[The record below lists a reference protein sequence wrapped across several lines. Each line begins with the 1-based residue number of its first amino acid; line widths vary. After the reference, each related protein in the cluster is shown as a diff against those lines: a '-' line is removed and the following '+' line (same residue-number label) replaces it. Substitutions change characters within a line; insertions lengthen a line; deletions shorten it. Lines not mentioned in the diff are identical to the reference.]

1 MNKEELI
8 KRKCELLAETLIKK
22 DADYGSSFDK
32 TLDEYGLN
40 IALVRI
46 EDKINRFKNLK
57 DKADHQVD
65 EDLKDTILDIA
76 GYGVLFAIYLE
87 NNYKGDN
94 ND

>member
-1 MNKEELI
+1 MGYEDIKNKYEELE
-8 KRKCELLAETLIKK
+8 KLLIKK
-22 DADYGSSFDK
+22 NTDYGNSFDK

-57 DKADHQVD
+57 DKADHKVD

-87 NNYKGDN
+87 NKEDK
-94 ND
+94 